1 MYDWNKDG
9 KIDMVDHW
17 ITHQIVNYEKEKR
30 ENGSTYHSSSYNSI
44 HYENSTNDNEN
55 RKKGPSTFAIIM
67 IDILLFLLLCMMNS
81 CGA

>member
-17 ITHQIVNYEKEKR
+17 ITHQIINYEKEKR
-30 ENGSTYHSSSYNSI
+30 ENDEGYYSPKPKYDHNGW
-44 HYENSTNDNEN
+44 EN
-55 RKKGPSTFAIIM
+55 GPSLMKIIL
-67 IDILLFLLLCMMNS
+67 IDILLFMLICMMNS

>member
-17 ITHQIVNYEKEKR
+17 ITHQIINYEKEKR
-30 ENGSTYHSSSYNSI
+30 ENDEGYYSPKPKYDHSGW
-44 HYENSTNDNEN
+44 EN
-55 RKKGPSTFAIIM
+55 GPSLMKIIL
-67 IDILLFLLLCMMNS
+67 IDILLFMLICMMNS